1 MRAGVLTCCE
11 VLQSDGPDPPP
22 CSRLSVK
29 PPVESAMKKLILTA
43 LAVTA
48 MIWGTAAGALRFEQ
62 PATAAID
69 GADGWSISESGAAPG
84 WSITPA
90 HAHMW

>member
-43 LAVTA
+43 LVVTA
-48 MIWGTAAGALRFEQ
+48 MIWGTTAGALRLEQ
-62 PATAAID
+62 PMAAAID
-69 GADGWSISESGAAPG
+69 GANG